1 MAYMV
6 RIKNHHVRLC
16 LTLCIRVLILILQ
29 FFLVH
34 ITITTTITII
44 PITSSTPFAGQGYN
58 IFWFLGWFRGIIF
71 TLVPSIIS
79 SAISSITTKVIT
91 RLDRGFLFFFF
102 YNYNFFF
109 SYSQL
114 FSIFELNLLFSFLK
128 YSQTCLKRS
137 PLGQRKSGFTR
148 QMAS

>member
-1 MAYMV
+1 MV
-6 RIKNHHVRLC
+6 RIKNHHVCLC
-16 LTLCIRVLILILQ
+16 LTLCIRDPILILQ

-44 PITSSTPFAGQGYN
+44 PITSSTPLAGQGYN
-58 IFWFLGWFRGIIF
+58 IFWFLGCFRGIIF

-91 RLDRGFLFFFF
+91 RLDRGFLFF

-109 SYSQL
+109 SYLQF

-137 PLGQRKSGFTR
+137 PLGQRKSGLTR